1 MRLSTRRSRFAAL
14 LIGLALLVISGHPAM
29 AEEPV
34 KFEKPPMQD
43 LQAQV
48 LDIFDNSCAFAGCHV
63 SATAPQNLDL
73 SEEAFMAGLINV
85 NSGEISSIKRVRP
98 GDPAN
103 SYLVMK
109 IKGSP
114 GIKGD
119 KMPRGGQPLSSQQI
133 ATIEAWIKSMPA
145 AMGEMQ
151 AKKTYA
157 QAFPG
162 WSLAN
167 LVSAETLDKGAFMYR
182 IAHRFKLPT
191 NAGFD
196 QLFGLDGGAYMMTQ
210 LAFPLSN
217 NLTFS
222 FARQGVNSTFE
233 VGAKWRFLREKT
245 DGTSPVSAA
254 IYAGVDWATLK
265 GIQDPSGSGTLSRT
279 DGERFAFFAQLPV
292 TKQLG
297 SRLSVM
303 AVPGILLNGN
313 VNVDGEDPLISVG
326 VGGRVAL
333 SEKYALFVEAV
344 PILSGDETA
353 LTIGG
358 ARPDGG
364 KLVFN
369 DTFVTGL
376 EIKAGGHVFH
386 IFVTNSGGNATNQY
400 MSGGE
405 LDFTGG
411 DFRLGFNIYRILNYP
426 F

>member
-1 MRLSTRRSRFAAL
+1 MRLFTRRFRITAL
-14 LIGLALLVISGHPAM
+14 LIGFALFIMRATSAV
-29 AEEPV
+29 AEEPI

-63 SATAPQNLDL
+63 SATAPENLDL

-85 NSGEISSIKRVRP
+85 NSKGNPSIKRVRP

-114 GIKGD
+114 GIKGE
-119 KMPRGGQPLSSQQI
+119 KMPRGGQPLTAQMI
-133 ATIEAWIKSMPA
+133 ATIESWIKAMPA
-145 AMGEMQ
+145 GMDEAPMMR
-151 AKKTYA
+151 KYA

-167 LVSAETLDKGAFMYR
+167 LPSAETLDKGAFMYR

-233 VGAKWRFLREKT
+233 FGAKWRLLREKT
-245 DGTSPVSAA
+245 DGTTPVSAA

-265 GIQDPSGSGTLSRT
+265 GIQDPNGTGNLSRT
-279 DGERFAFFAQLPV
+279 DGERFAFFVQAPV
-292 TKQLG
+292 TKQFG
-297 SRLSVM
+297 KLSVM

-313 VNVDGEDPLISVG
+313 VNVDGEDPLITVG
-326 VGGRVAL
+326 VGGRIAL
-333 SEKYALFVEAV
+333 SEKYSLFAEAV

-358 ARPDGG
+358 ARPDGSS
-364 KLVFN
+364 LVFN

-386 IFVTNSGGNATNQY
+386 IFVSNSGGNATNQY